1 MNGINLK
8 GFEVR
13 SFMIKG
19 LTAKWGIGENRV
31 PPIWDNNL
39 IGYWDA
45 RGLPNGTVSTIANKA
60 TLATK
65 APDLTVTGATM
76 ADGTLQF
83 DGVDDGATTT
93 EFLFPEKYTIFWD
106 ADWAGDVNK
115 ASGISHVG
123 DFQLWNIAAQKLIRF
138 RLKTATSNAQYPNN
152 VVGISTAKLVYDK
165 TGRAQAY
172 TADVGTETRNSPLYI
187 GYSGGSVYTQMGF
200 RQLLIFNKELSPE
213 EVNEV
218 LTTMFPV

>member
-8 GFEVR
+8 GFGVR
-13 SFMIKG
+13 SFTIGG

-45 RGLPNGTVSTIANKA
+45 RGLPNGAISTITNKA

-65 APDLTVTGATM
+65 APDLNVIGATM

-83 DGVDDGATTT
+83 DGVDDVAYTDV
-93 EFLFPEKYTIFWD
+93 FPFPERFTVFWD
-106 ADWAGDVNK
+106 VDWLGSEDKLA
-115 ASGISHVG
+115 GISHG
-123 DFQLWNIAAQKLIRF
+123 LDFRLYNNAADGTIRF
-138 RLKTATSNAQYPNN
+138 YLKSPGSSARYPNS
-152 VVGISTAKLVYDK
+152 VVGVSTAKLVYDK
-165 TGRAQAY
+165 TGSAQAY
-172 TADVGTETRNSPLYI
+172 TADVGTENQTTTLRM
-187 GYSGGSVYTQMGF
+187 GKAGADTFTQLGF
-200 RQLLIFNKELSPE
+200 RQLLIFNKELSPT

-218 LTTMFPV
+218 LATMFPV